1 MEAINYL
8 TDAKGRKKAV
18 VIDLE
23 ELKIAR
29 QSNENALDELLVEVK
44 AIIDFELLKK
54 ESAITWT
61 QS

>member
-8 TDAKGRKKAV
+8 TDAEGRRKAV

-29 QSNENALDELLVEVK
+29 QSNENALNELLVEVK

-54 ESAITWT
+54 ESAIT
-61 QS
+61 

>member
-29 QSNENALDELLVEVK
+29 QSNENALNELLVEVK